1 MKKTAIKKLVE
12 LAEYNESII
21 LIAGDLGYGILDEFR
36 EKFPK
41 QFINAGICEQNMA
54 SLAAGLAKEGKR
66 VFTYSIANFP
76 TLRCLEQIRND
87 IAYHNMPVTTMAVG
101 GGLAYG
107 SLGMSHHSTEDIAVM
122 RAIPNMTVLVPGDR
136 IETKACMDYAYRSKE
151 PCYLR
156 LGKNEETKLP
166 IKNRNLLVH
175 TPQII
180 LEGTQILIFACGAIL
195 EEAYKACLKLRE
207 QAIDCGLFSFPC
219 IKPLDSKVILEHSM
233 KAKLI
238 VTVEDHN
245 IIGGL
250 GSAIAETISEASG
263 VQAKLLRLGL
273 KDTFSSVV
281 GSQQYLWKQYGIDSD
296 QILNSTLKRY
306 GDLT

>member
-1 MKKTAIKKLVE
+1 MKKATIKKLVE
-12 LAEYNESII
+12 LAEYDKSII
-21 LIAGDLGYGILDEFR
+21 LIAGDLGFGILDKFR

-54 SLAAGLAKEGKR
+54 SLAAGLAKEGKK

-87 IAYHNMPVTTMAVG
+87 IAYHNVSVTTIAVG

-122 RAIPNMTVLVPGDR
+122 RAIPNMTVLVPGDMMETEAC
-136 IETKACMDYAYRSKE
+136 IEYAYRSGG

-156 LGKNEETKLP
+156 LGKSGETEIH
-166 IKNRNLLVH
+166 IKNRNLQVY
-175 TPQII
+175 TPQVI
-180 LEGTQILIFACGAIL
+180 LEGTQILIFACGAII
-195 EEAYKACLKLRE
+195 EEAYKSCLKLRE
-207 QAIDCGLFSFPC
+207 KSIDCGLFSFPC
-219 IKPLDSKVILEHSM
+219 IKPLDSKAVLEHSM
-233 KAKLI
+233 MAKLI

-250 GSAIAETISEASG
+250 GSAVAETISEAPG
-263 VQAKLLRLGL
+263 IHATLLRLGL
-273 KDTFSSVV
+273 NDAFSSIV
-281 GSQQYLWKQYGIDSD
+281 GSQSYLWKQYGINSD
-296 QILNSTLKRY
+296 QILKSTLKRY